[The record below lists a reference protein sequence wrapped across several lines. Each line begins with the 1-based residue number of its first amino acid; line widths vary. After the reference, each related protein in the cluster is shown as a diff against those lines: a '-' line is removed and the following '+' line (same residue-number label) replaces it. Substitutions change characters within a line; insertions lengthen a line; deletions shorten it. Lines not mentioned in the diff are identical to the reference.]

1 MKKRTVII
9 GLLVCL
15 IVFFGIGVQAA
26 VADGIKIESISDLL
40 SSRYPIENYRSY
52 TVSTSGFLAK
62 VAGDIYVKAIG
73 GMGNLLFEITKL
85 TWEIFDYAVKEL
97 YTMNLLDKLNGII
110 GSLTGNMWENFK
122 ENYVGLIL
130 IFSILYIGRTFI
142 LESPKNAMI
151 QFAKIFLVLIISG
164 IWFPRSNEYMS
175 RMNDYSF
182 LIQAEVI
189 SVAGQTDETSALS
202 SVTEKNGQ
210 TVVDPK
216 SSNQQ
221 ATNVIRNELF
231 KQVVYNPFLLLN
243 YRTTDKDKINDFY
256 KDIDNEE
263 IPKDNDGEYLLSKEF
278 AKLDD
283 DTKIKRLEEL
293 SEKNKTLT
301 SDSVEYKLIIALISV
316 AGVFLYGIPITVISA
331 LNMFLQLLAIVYSY
345 ILPVVALISLIP
357 KYNNALLG
365 NLINIAKIFMGKGF
379 IGLLVLLFSLVNL
392 TIDLLIP
399 PSSVVTAILNT
410 LIKGLIYWAAWKYR
424 DKIIKAV
431 VNAITQRNGSNN
443 FNFDMKQFN
452 ESMDD
457 FAGGEMTPS
466 LDLAKNIDD
475 MQDLAIDVGL
485 NIATEGM
492 YGAATEMAGDG
503 EIVGDIE
510 DQEIP
515 GQESSDNEVE
525 GEFTEIPDGE
535 MTTVPNDST
544 ESIDS
549 TIDVEDPNVEV
560 PEIGD
565 LGLSV
570 VASAEDGTNETTG
583 EAQYRN
589 QSQAEGSQ
597 AASTHTGANPDTGKL
612 IAQQIQVLQNQPIN
626 QTYNHQENN
635 QEANIENNMNN
646 YRIEKHTHKNEF
658 QQKLRVLRSA

>member
-26 VADGIKIESISDLL
+26 VADGVKIESISDLL

-216 SSNQQ
+216 TSNQQ

-256 KDIDNEE
+256 KDIENEE

-293 SEKNKTLT
+293 SEENKTLT

-331 LNMFLQLLAIVYSY
+331 LNMFLQLLAVVYSY

-357 KYNNALLG
+357 KYNNALIG
-365 NLINIAKIFMGKGF
+365 NLMNIAKIFMGKGF

-431 VNAITQRNGSNN
+431 INAITQRNGSNN

-457 FAGGEMTPS
+457 FAGGKMTPS
-466 LDLAKNIDD
+466 LDQAKDIDD

-485 NIATEGM
+485 NVATEGM

-515 GQESSDNEVE
+515 GQESSDSEVE

-535 MTTVPNDST
+535 MTTVPN
-544 ESIDS
+544 DS

-570 VASAEDGTNETTG
+570 VASAEDGTTG
-583 EAQYRN
+583 EAQYRD
-589 QSQAEGSQ
+589 QSQAEGNQSG
-597 AASTHTGANPDTGKL
+597 STHTGANPDTGKL

-646 YRIEKHTHKNEF
+646 YRIEKHTHKNDF
-658 QQKLRVLRSA
+658 QQKLRVLKGA